1 MVGPSPLFVWPSA
14 YYLCVCVSVYVP
26 LCLSVYLS
34 ICLFDYLSVYLS
46 ISVSVCISMFVCLP
60 LYLLYVYLPDI
71 CRYPILLRYDETQ
84 SKLQALRGD
93 DLRHLR
99 DGGST
104 PSLAVVAMS
113 VVG

>member
-1 MVGPSPLFVWPSA
+1 M
-14 YYLCVCVSVYVP
+14 SVYVP
-26 LCLSVYLS
+26 YVYLS
-34 ICLFDYLSVYLS
+34 ICLFDYLSVHLS
-46 ISVSVCISMFVCLP
+46 TSVSVCISMFVCLP
-60 LYLLYVYLPDI
+60 LYLLYVYLPAI
-71 CRYPILLRYDETQ
+71 RRYPILLRYDETQ